1 MPIGQGNTVWFKG
14 LKEILRERWKEN
26 LSISEQFILVS
37 DLDCKLNQIRKDGNM
52 IPPMMWC
59 PNCKRRERSRFL
71 QVSITGMYYALKGM
85 EVISED
91 QFKKLIK
98 DWKAYSKLEKINTYG
113 NPIEIKT
120 TENKENNKI
129 HEA

>member
-1 MPIGQGNTVWFKG
+1 MPIGQGNTVWFKE

-59 PNCKRRERSRFL
+59 PHCKRRERSRFL

-85 EVISED
+85 EVISD
-91 QFKKLIK
+91 VRFKKLIK

-120 TENKENNKI
+120 TENKNINKI

>member
-1 MPIGQGNTVWFKG
+1 MPIGQSNTVWIKE
-14 LKEILRERWKEN
+14 LKEILREKWSSYLTIPEH
-26 LSISEQFILVS
+26 FMLVY
-37 DLDCKLNQIRKDGNM
+37 DLDSKLNQIRKEGNM
-52 IPPMMWC
+52 SPQLMWC
-59 PNCKRRERSRFL
+59 PKCQKRERSRFL
-71 QVSITGMYYALKGM
+71 QVSITGMYFALKGM
-85 EVISED
+85 VIISED

-98 DWKAYSKLEKINTYG
+98 DWKAYSKLKKINTYG